1 MPPLL
6 HDALIDTPPLS
17 FEQTVPRAWVHK
29 RSLDNVLVTEIRAAA
44 ADRFIC
50 AGRLPTAHG
59 FFNDAGR
66 TPHNDI
72 LFYTE
77 LGRQAS
83 LAVCHAFLD
92 VSTEDVFIFEGSD
105 AEVTDAAWTPAD
117 HSRGDAVVIEI
128 RIRELTRR
136 KNNAVSRVVTEHTMW
151 IGAHR
156 VFHGTGAFTIQPA
169 ALFQRLR
176 RASAARTTA
185 ETPGAPQDAATDTR
199 RVRVRCATRTNR
211 VISVSRR
218 TETEG
223 QFAASLILDHTHPY
237 FFDHPCD
244 HVPGMLLLEAC
255 AQLALTAF
263 GETTGVEAAGISAY
277 DVNFTQFVET
287 GIPTTLTA
295 RVDRVEVYGATAGD
309 IRWPSVRLVISQQA
323 TVCGTATLHLA
334 LPTAN

>member
-6 HDALIDTPPLS
+6 HDALIDAVPLS

-29 RSLDNVLVTEIRAAA
+29 RSLDNVLLTELRACAD
-44 ADRFIC
+44 DRFIC
-50 AGRLPTAHG
+50 AGRLPTAHY
-59 FFNDAGR
+59 FFNDAER

-83 LAVCHAFLD
+83 LAVCHAFLE
-92 VSTEDVFIFEGSD
+92 VSTEDVFVFEGSD
-105 AEVTDAAWTPAD
+105 AAVTDAAWTPACPSAHD
-117 HSRGDAVVIEI
+117 SVVIEI

-151 IGAHR
+151 IGTDH
-156 VFHGTGAFTIQPA
+156 VFTGTGAFTIQPA

-176 RASAARTTA
+176 RTAATRNASA
-185 ETPGAPQDAATDTR
+185 PSGAPQDGNAQ
-199 RVRVRCATRTNR
+199 TRTAR
-211 VISVSRR
+211 VPRASGHNISISAPRR
-218 TETEG
+218 AENTAG
-223 QFAASLILDHTHPY
+223 FATSLIVDHTHPY
-237 FFDHPCD
+237 FFDHACD
-244 HVPGMLLLEAC
+244 HVPGMLLLEGC

-263 GETTGVEAAGISAY
+263 GEAAGAQAAGISAY
-277 DVNFTQFVET
+277 EVSFTQFVET

-295 RVDRVEVYGATAGD
+295 CVDADGTTAGN
-309 IRWPSVRLVISQQA
+309 VRRPVVSLVISQQT

-334 LPTAN
+334 LPTAD